1 MTLQILAIIFIVLWV
16 GYAIRVFRDEQ
27 EWSGKFEAIFEGVT
41 FGFLFAVV
49 TFALSAFALVIT
61 AAAIGFI
68 G

>member
-1 MTLQILAIIFIVLWV
+1 MTLQVLAIIFLVLWL
-16 GYAIRVFRDEQ
+16 GYAIKVFRDER
-27 EWSGKFEAIFEGVT
+27 EWSGKFEAIFEGLT

-49 TFALSAFALVIT
+49 TFTLSAFALVIT